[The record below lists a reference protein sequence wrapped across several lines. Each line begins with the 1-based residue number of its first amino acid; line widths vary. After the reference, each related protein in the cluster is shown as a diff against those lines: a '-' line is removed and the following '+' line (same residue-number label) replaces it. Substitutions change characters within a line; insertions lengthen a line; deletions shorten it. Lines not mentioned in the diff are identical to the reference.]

1 MNRRDLIT
9 GTGVVAMAG
18 TLGAGQ
24 PEAAVA
30 GTEDQKNFLFVHGAW
45 HAATHWNE
53 VTERLAGMGHRAFAI
68 DLPGSGLNAT
78 YPQSYLHND
87 FTAFVT
93 EPSPVGGIHLADY
106 ASAITAQ
113 LTRMARH
120 GKVTLVG
127 HSFGGLAITLAAEA
141 RPDLIRRLVYLT
153 AYVPVPNLPNGVA
166 LASLPEGQ
174 SSISGAI
181 LIGDPRVT
189 GAQRINPRDADPA
202 YVEKGRQA
210 LYNDVSTEEYLR
222 FAVYCNPDLPL
233 AVAFD
238 NAAGTAQRWGRIP
251 RTFIRCTQDHT
262 VPLALQDRMIGEADT
277 VTPRNRFQVHTLASS
292 HSSFASMPDRLAA
305 VLSEN

>member
-1 MNRRDLIT
+1 MDRRDLIK
-9 GTGVVAMAG
+9 GTGVVVMAG
-18 TLGAGQ
+18 TVGAGQ
-24 PEAAVA
+24 PQAAAA
-30 GTEDQKNFLFVHGAW
+30 GTEDRKNFLFVHGAW
-45 HAATHWNE
+45 HAATHWNKVAE
-53 VTERLAGMGHRAFAI
+53 QLAGMGHRVHAI
-68 DLPGSGLNAT
+68 DLPGSGLNAG
-78 YPQSYLHND
+78 YPQSYLRND
-87 FTAFVT
+87 FTAFAT
-93 EPSPVGGIHLADY
+93 EPSPVAGIHLADY

-141 RPDLIRRLVYLT
+141 EPDRIRRLVYLT
-153 AYVPVPNLPNGVA
+153 AYVPVPNLPNAVA

-222 FAVYCNPDLPL
+222 FIVYCNPDLPL

-238 NAAGTAQRWGRIP
+238 DAQGTPQRWGRIP
-251 RTFIRCTQDHT
+251 RTFIRCTEDHT
-262 VPLALQDRMIGEADT
+262 VPLALQDRMISEADA
-277 VTPRNRFQVHTLASS
+277 VTPHNSFQVNTLASS
-292 HSSFASMPDRLAA
+292 HSSFASMPDKLAA
-305 VLSEN
+305 VLSGN

>member
-1 MNRRDLIT
+1 MK
-9 GTGVVAMAG
+9 
-18 TLGAGQ
+18 
-24 PEAAVA
+24 P
-30 GTEDQKNFLFVHGAW
+30 KNFLFVHGAW
-45 HAATHWNE
+45 HSAAHWNG
-53 VTERLAGMGHRAFAI
+53 VVERLVGMGHGAFAI

-87 FTAFVT
+87 FDAFAN

-106 ASAITAQ
+106 VDAITAQ
-113 LTRMARH
+113 LTNMARH

-127 HSFGGLAITLAAEA
+127 HSFGGLAITAAAEA
-141 RPDLIRRLVYLT
+141 TPDLIDRLVYLT
-153 AYVPVPNLPNGVA
+153 AYVPVPDLPNAVA

-189 GAQRINPRDADPA
+189 GAQRINPRNADPD

-222 FAVYCNPDLPL
+222 FVSYCNPDLPL

-238 NAAGTAQRWGRIP
+238 NAQGTAERWGRIP
-251 RTFIRCTQDHT
+251 RTFVRCTKDHT
-262 VPLALQDRMIGEADT
+262 IPLLLQDRMISEADAAS
-277 VTPRNRFQVHTLASS
+277 PNNKFQIDTLPSS
-292 HSSFASMPDRLAA
+292 HSSFASMPDRLAE
-305 VLSEN
+305 VLSDN